1 MIQDINNNQSVKSG
15 PKRKDRLSSYTAR
28 FRLRNTLDA
37 IDIFR
42 KPLPNFNMRGRTSVP
57 TVCGAIVTFTII
69 IIVLLYS
76 TIKFVQLMSR
86 ANPLVSSFLKQ
97 GVFDSANVANFR

>member
-69 IIVLLYS
+69 ISY
-76 TIKFVQLMSR
+76 IKHDIASNMTVHDVTS
-86 ANPLVSSFLKQ
+86 
-97 GVFDSANVANFR
+97 